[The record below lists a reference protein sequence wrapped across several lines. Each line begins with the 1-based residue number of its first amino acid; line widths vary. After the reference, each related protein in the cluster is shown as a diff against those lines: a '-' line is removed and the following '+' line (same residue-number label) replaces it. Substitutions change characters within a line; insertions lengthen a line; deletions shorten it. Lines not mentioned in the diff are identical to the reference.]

1 MPTRSYTKIVTFGGP
16 VILPGCSNPLPAGD
30 YEVLVEE
37 ELLEGLSFLA
47 WHRTGTF
54 LTAQGKGG
62 HVGRRE
68 LYAIS
73 DTDLKEALLRDESA
87 KWISDYSEAALSPQ
101 ADKT

>member
-1 MPTRSYTKIVTFGGP
+1 MRTRSYTTIVTLSGP
-16 VILPGCSNPLPAGD
+16 FILPGYIDPLPAGD

-54 LTAQGKGG
+54 LTA
-62 HVGRRE
+62 HGRDSPAGRSE

-73 DTDLKEALLRDESA
+73 DTDLKEVLRRDESA
-87 KWISDYSEAALSPQ
+87 KWNSDHSEAALSPQ
-101 ADKT
+101 ADKI